1 MRNLRPNLN
10 GALFANLNIPI
21 IYEFLK
27 AKKREWKV
35 VPITIGKGV
44 QINKKSLSNL
54 IEREFVGIFRNYLWF
69 MST

>member
-1 MRNLRPNLN
+1 MRKLRPNLN
-10 GALFANLNIPI
+10 GALFAKLI
-21 IYEFLK
+21 ILFIDGFLK

-35 VPITIGKGV
+35 VPITIGKGA

-54 IEREFVGIFRNYLWF
+54 IERDFVGIFRNYLWF

>member
-10 GALFANLNIPI
+10 GALFAKLI
-21 IYEFLK
+21 ILIFDEFLK

-35 VPITIGKGV
+35 EKGA

-54 IEREFVGIFRNYLWF
+54 IERDFVGIFRIYLWF

>member
-10 GALFANLNIPI
+10 GALFANLIILI

-35 VPITIGKGV
+35 VPISIGKGA
-44 QINKKSLSNL
+44 QINKNPSQ
-54 IEREFVGIFRNYLWF
+54 
-69 MST
+69 T

>member
-10 GALFANLNIPI
+10 GALFAKLNIPI

-35 VPITIGKGV
+35 VPIIIGKGV
-44 QINKKSLSNL
+44 QINKKSLSNWTAPKKL
-54 IEREFVGIFRNYLWF
+54 DTF
-69 MST
+69 